1 MLLLPLPNGRTV
13 LLQPVPFFYVEAYQI
28 LRLSLPSTIGDIAID
43 RDAWG
48 RLQKL
53 VLLHPRADVRGEWG
67 FTLPADYS
75 YLDGLLPK
83 LDELNAVEAIAQPE
97 PKQGKAVEIPIKSSG
112 DSVADLV
119 ADLAAIYGVRDALT
133 LLQTFS
139 PDKIN
144 KIIYR
149 ANERQR
155 PEEDRRDEALSN
167 ALEHWN
173 KQQNPFENL

>member
-1 MLLLPLPNGRTV
+1 
-13 LLQPVPFFYVEAYQI
+13 
-28 LRLSLPSTIGDIAID
+28 
-43 RDAWG
+43 
-48 RLQKL
+48 
-53 VLLHPRADVRGEWG
+53 
-67 FTLPADYS
+67 
-75 YLDGLLPK
+75 
-83 LDELNAVEAIAQPE
+83 
-97 PKQGKAVEIPIKSSG
+97 
-112 DSVADLV
+112 
-119 ADLAAIYGVRDALT
+119 VRDALT